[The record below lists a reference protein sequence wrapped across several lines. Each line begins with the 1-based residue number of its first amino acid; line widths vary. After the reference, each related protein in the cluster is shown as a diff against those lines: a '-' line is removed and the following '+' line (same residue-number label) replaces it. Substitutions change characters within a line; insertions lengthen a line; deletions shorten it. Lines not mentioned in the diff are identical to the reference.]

1 MTQDL
6 KELGT
11 HMGTCFGIASFGLL
25 AGNPIAGALVNVR
38 SSSFIRAQ
46 VFGGA
51 LLLGGAVFAMA
62 AGFLQLREM
71 RRK

>member
-11 HMGTCFGIASFGLL
+11 RMGTCFGVASFGLL
-25 AGNPIAGALVNVR
+25 AGNPIAGALVDVR
-38 SSSFIRAQ
+38 SGSFIRAQ
-46 VFGGA
+46 VFGGVVM
-51 LLLGGAVFAMA
+51 LGGGAFAIA
-62 AGFLQLREM
+62 AGILQMREM